1 MRLASGQWWHFVAT
15 EAVMQWVENL
25 ASIMELKTCD
35 ENGYPK
41 LIFVRN
47 ETDKRKCDE
56 LIYYLAPS
64 IREGLPRRDWKVRE
78 LPLIHVWSHPDVPDV
93 ICELGH
99 REGYELDI
107 IRKRLALYPIYERA
121 INSGGLPLHAAL
133 VERNGIGILLAAS
146 GNKGKSTCCRS
157 LPLPWNP
164 MCDDEAL
171 VVPNARRRYFAH
183 PFPTWSDY
191 IWRRAEQTWNVQR
204 HVPLSAILFLE
215 RSETSEIVP
224 IGGGQEAAFIT
235 KSAMEVFDPNWNNM
249 HPQEVRALREK
260 LLENACELAKE
271 IPAYIFRL
279 SLSGRFWDKIEKVI
293 S

>member
-1 MRLASGQWWHFVAT
+1 MRLANGQGWHVVAT
-15 EAVMQWVENL
+15 ETVVPWVEKL
-25 ASIMELKTCD
+25 ASIMQLETCD
-35 ENGYPK
+35 KNGYPK
-41 LIFVRN
+41 LIFTRE
-47 ETDKRKCDE
+47 ETDKKK
-56 LIYYLAPS
+56 YKKPVFNLAANIQDS
-64 IREGLPRRDWKVRE
+64 LPKRDWNVRE
-78 LPLIHVWSHPDVPDV
+78 LPPIQFWSHPDVPDV

-107 IRKRLALYPIYERA
+107 IRKRLALYPIFQRA

-133 VERNGIGILLAAS
+133 IERDGIGILLAAS
-146 GNKGKSTCCRS
+146 GNKGKSTCCRL

-171 VVPNARRRYFAH
+171 VVPNAQKSYFAH

-191 IWRRAEQTWNVQR
+191 LWRRAEQTWNVQR

-224 IGGGQEAAFIT
+224 IGSGQEAAFIT
-235 KSAMEVFDPNWNNM
+235 KSAMEVFDPNWNNL
-249 HPQEVRALREK
+249 PLKEVRAFRKK
-260 LLENACELAKE
+260 LLENACELAKV

-279 SLSGRFWDKIEKVI
+279 SLSGRFWDKIEEVI